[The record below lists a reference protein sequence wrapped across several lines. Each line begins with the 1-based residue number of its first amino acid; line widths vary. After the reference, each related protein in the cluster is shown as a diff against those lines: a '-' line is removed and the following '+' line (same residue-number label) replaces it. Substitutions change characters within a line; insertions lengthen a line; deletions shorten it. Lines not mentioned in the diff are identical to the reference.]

1 MRPEHIRDAIAT
13 ITIDDAAYPAR
24 LRAIFDPPSPLYVRG
39 ELRPADESAVA
50 IVGARRATEY
60 GKAVAEHLAGELVRH
75 GMTVV
80 SGMARGI
87 DAAAHR
93 GALAAGG
100 RTIAVLGC
108 GPDVVYPP
116 EHSGLM
122 REIIGQGAVM
132 SEFAAGTEPR
142 PGQFPRRNRIISG
155 LSLGVVVVEGRL
167 DSGALIT
174 ADAALEQG
182 REVFAVPGRITDPT
196 AGAPH
201 RLVQQGA
208 KLVCSVGDILEE
220 LQLPALARPAP
231 EGPPLEGIE
240 ALVLAQMDVTPQHVD
255 QLAQRCGRPVA
266 VVSAALTALE
276 CKGLVAACPGAR
288 YSRRDVTTMMDR

>member
-1 MRPEHIRDAIAT
+1 MRPEHIRDAIAI

-116 EHSGLM
+116 EHG
-122 REIIGQGAVM
+122 RAVYWGG
-132 SEFAAGTEPR
+132 SSS
-142 PGQFPRRNRIISG
+142 NRS
-155 LSLGVVVVEGRL
+155 
-167 DSGALIT
+167 
-174 ADAALEQG
+174 DAAM
-182 REVFAVPGRITDPT
+182 RA
-196 AGAPH
+196 
-201 RLVQQGA
+201 
-208 KLVCSVGDILEE
+208 
-220 LQLPALARPAP
+220 PAP
-231 EGPPLEGIE
+231 PWAPL
-240 ALVLAQMDVTPQHVD
+240 
-255 QLAQRCGRPVA
+255 
-266 VVSAALTALE
+266 VSSISRSATAI
-276 CKGLVAACPGAR
+276 R
-288 YSRRDVTTMMDR
+288 